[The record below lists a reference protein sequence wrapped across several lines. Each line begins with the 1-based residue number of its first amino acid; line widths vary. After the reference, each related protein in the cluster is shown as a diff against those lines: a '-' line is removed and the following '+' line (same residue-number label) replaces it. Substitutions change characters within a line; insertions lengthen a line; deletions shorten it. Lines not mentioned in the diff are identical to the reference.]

1 MPPSPWT
8 ATPWSAEPRRRAG
21 EPQPLLDRPSALAA
35 RYRHLALKTTE
46 TLAVVA
52 YDANG
57 AVLAE
62 HSLHGD
68 ATGVA
73 ATPAEVLRG
82 ALWVR
87 ASALAL
93 VHNHPSGYAVPS
105 SADLR
110 FTRSILC
117 ACEVL
122 QLGLVDHVIVA
133 SRGWLSL
140 RDSGWLRG
148 VP

>member
-1 MPPSPWT
+1 MPRPQWNAVPWRVDSPC
-8 ATPWSAEPRRRAG
+8 AVSAG
-21 EPQPLLDRPSALAA
+21 QLVLDRPSALAA
-35 RYRHLALKTTE
+35 HYRHLALKSTE
-46 TLAVVA
+46 VLAIVA
-52 YDANG
+52 FDADG

-62 HSLHGD
+62 HCLPGD
-68 ATGVA
+68 GTGVA
-73 ATPAEVLRG
+73 ATAADVVRG

-105 SADLR
+105 TADLR
-110 FTRSILC
+110 FTRRIMS

-122 QLGLVDHVIVA
+122 QLGLIDHVIVA

-140 RDSGWLRG
+140 RDSGWLEGNR
-148 VP
+148 

>member
-1 MPPSPWT
+1 MPRPQWNAVPWRVDPPC
-8 ATPWSAEPRRRAG
+8 AVASG
-21 EPQPLLDRPSALAA
+21 QLVLDRPSALAA
-35 RYRHLALKTTE
+35 HYRHLALKSTE
-46 TLAVVA
+46 VLAIIA
-52 YDANG
+52 FDADG

-62 HSLHGD
+62 HCLPGD
-68 ATGVA
+68 STGVA
-73 ATPAEVLRG
+73 ATAADVLRG

-110 FTRSILC
+110 FTRRIMS

-122 QLGLVDHVIVA
+122 QLGLIDHVIVA

-140 RDSGWLRG
+140 RDSGWLEGNR
-148 VP
+148 

>member
-1 MPPSPWT
+1 MPRAHWT
-8 ATPWSAEPRRRAG
+8 ATAWRADQPSPAAEGR
-21 EPQPLLDRPSALAA
+21 LVLDRPSALAA
-35 RYRHLALKTTE
+35 HYRHLALKSTE
-46 TLAVVA
+46 VLAIVA
-52 YDANG
+52 FDADG

-62 HSLHGD
+62 HCLPGD
-68 ATGVA
+68 ASGVA
-73 ATPAEVLRG
+73 ATTADVLRG

-110 FTRSILC
+110 FTRKIMS

-140 RDSGWLRG
+140 RDSGWLGGGR
-148 VP
+148 